1 MTHTLHRSGSEE
13 SLRND
18 FVVFAMAAQTVNA
31 KGIAPEFKVF
41 ESIVKK
47 YNPVNYGDM
56 KTGNVFMVDL
66 GDIGKSYCDSSIA
79 HAVFTDEVTVGKV
92 LNELAA
98 ANLKLSIIV
107 SGLLEQVA
115 QCCHD
120 NQLVPHTVEYS
131 LGIWGRRELLPS
143 KEVLEIA
150 TMCGHGMISFSLIEG
165 MSREIAK
172 GRLTAEQ
179 AAEKLARLC
188 HCGVFNPV
196 RAARI
201 LQIMAEQKTNLIPN
215 DVDV

>member
-92 LNELAA
+92 LNELD
-98 ANLKLSIIV
+98 NLPLSVISTTRPFEMPI
-107 SGLLEQVA
+107 S
-115 QCCHD
+115 H
-120 NQLVPHTVEYS
+120 S
-131 LGIWGRRELLPS
+131 KIPS
-143 KEVLEIA
+143 CSTRLQRVIA
-150 TMCGHGMISFSLIEG
+150 RSNM
-165 MSREIAK
+165 
-172 GRLTAEQ
+172 
-179 AAEKLARLC
+179 
-188 HCGVFNPV
+188 
-196 RAARI
+196 
-201 LQIMAEQKTNLIPN
+201 
-215 DVDV
+215 